1 VEEGTPEEIFDHPK
15 KDKTRRFIHHLH
27 VFEMSIQRAGF
38 DTARLFSGIEQF
50 SSRHMISRRLTNR
63 MLTLAEELFI
73 QTVLPG
79 LRAQDEFHLV
89 FEVGGTDGSRVEMTL
104 TYRGE
109 DSDPMRKE
117 DEISLAIIRN
127 ACEEIEYFY
136 EEGLCTVKARL

>member
-1 VEEGTPEEIFDHPK
+1 
-15 KDKTRRFIHHLH
+15 
-27 VFEMSIQRAGF
+27 
-38 DTARLFSGIEQF
+38 
-50 SSRHMISRRLTNR
+50 
-63 MLTLAEELFI
+63 MLTLAEELCV

-79 LRAQDEFHLV
+79 LRAQDELHLV